1 MFSIFLK
8 SGKFENLILYPFVS
22 TGTTGEKL
30 ALQTISIGFL
40 NHHLFEKLLTALQ
53 DLTLLRI
60 NP

>member
-8 SGKFENLILYPFVS
+8 SGNFENLILYPFVS
-22 TGTTGEKL
+22 TGTTGEKQ

-40 NHHLFEKLLTALQ
+40 NHHLFEKLLTVLQ
-53 DLTLLRI
+53 DLMVLMI